1 MEPILL
7 WLAFGSLMILLRRS
21 WARSIGR
28 YQEFWLERGY
38 DEDGLAW
45 WLGAMG
51 GLVVLSG
58 CVFLAIWLFR

>member
-1 MEPILL
+1 MGAIHQPIQEL
-7 WLAFGSLMILLRRS
+7 WFDRS
-21 WARSIGR
+21 
-28 YQEFWLERGY
+28 Y

-58 CVFLAIWLFR
+58 GVLLAIWLFH